1 MNYRFLAFALVASL
15 LAFGAS
21 AVALS
26 GSAYAQED
34 NVWYPGE
41 GVKQDMFVT
50 YRIQEIDTNDE
61 RPYEMTLYFQ
71 EQQDGDWIVPAFVVD
86 DDGRVIEGT
95 MKLSDS
101 MAYLAGG
108 SNVPQ
113 EMNDYIGGYS
123 GSLHWLDS
131 FTTKAEPK
139 SLAPGT
145 NWGRTGSIGGSDVIV
160 SGPEAITVEGGQFDT
175 TLLTLHKG
183 VTSRIWVMNGFPF
196 PIKAEFFTD
205 SATGS
210 QQIQYK
216 FDLLATGTGKP
227 ETPASDENIPTP
239 PITGKTGRGEY
250 TISLD
255 WEPASIQPGTPVIF
269 SISLSDSSG
278 FPLERANYDFVIKNS
293 SGGVIQEFKNQFA
306 DTEFGTGTH
315 EVQFDTAGGM
325 TATVIVNSVSGR
337 PAGGSVGFTE
347 NVDFN
352 IVVVPEF
359 PVGAVIVAAAVIGFV
374 ALMTRT
380 RSTGL
385 GSLFGSKGAL

>member
-1 MNYRFLAFALVASL
+1 MSYRFLAFALVASL

-26 GSAYAQED
+26 GSVYAQED

-50 YRIQEIDTNDE
+50 YRIQEIDTNE
-61 RPYEMTLYFQ
+61 EQPYEMTLYFQ
-71 EQQDGDWIVPAFVVD
+71 EQQDGDWIVPTFVVD
-86 DDGRVIEGT
+86 EDGRVIEGT

-101 MAYLAGG
+101 MAYLAGS

-139 SLAPGT
+139 SLASGT
-145 NWGRTGSIGGSDVIV
+145 NWGRTGSIGGADVVV
-160 SGPEAITVEGGQFDT
+160 SGQEKVTVGAGEYDT

-183 VTSRIWVMNGFPF
+183 VTSRIWILNGFPF
-196 PIKAEFFTD
+196 PVKAEFFTD

-216 FDLLATGTGKP
+216 FELLETGMGKP
-227 ETPASDENIPTP
+227 ETPSGGEKIPMP
-239 PITGKTGRGEY
+239 PLSGKTGRGEY

-255 WEPASIQPGTPVIF
+255 WEPASIEPGSSVLFT
-269 SISLSDSSG
+269 ISLTDKSG
-278 FPLERANYDFVIKNS
+278 FPLERANYDFVIKDEN
-293 SGGVIQEFKNQFA
+293 GAVVKEFKNQNA
-306 DTEFGTGTH
+306 DADFGTGTH

-325 TATVIVNSVSGR
+325 TATVIINSFSGQ

-359 PVGAVIVAAAVIGFV
+359 PVGAVMTVAAVIGLV
-374 ALMTRT
+374 VLVTRT
-380 RSTGL
+380 KGMGL
-385 GSLFGSKGAL
+385 GRIFGSRNAF